1 MSIRPRPQNRARP
14 CHARVLALSSD
25 LVSSYRGNL
34 WSDERS
40 TRADNRWLLAVWPRI
55 EDASFTLDGGDEW
68 VRHGA
73 CRGAYRHYSLVL
85 KTVIFRTSRL
95 FAEVKRLLN
104 GLFSQIANQ
113 MRYRHA

>member
-1 MSIRPRPQNRARP
+1 MSIRPRPQNRARS
-14 CHARVLALSSD
+14 CHARVLALQSD
-25 LVSSYRGNL
+25 SFSSYRGSL

-55 EDASFTLDGGDEW
+55 EDASFTLDGGM
-68 VRHGA
+68 
-73 CRGAYRHYSLVL
+73 RGGVTGRAEGVYRHNSVVL

-95 FAEVKRLLN
+95 FAKVKRLLN